1 MKNFFSE
8 ILFDKDFDQ
17 LNNMVRWNG
26 MNRIKDETVA
36 HHSFIVTWFTRLIV
50 EEVFTDNEPKLI
62 ATTYSIFHD
71 FDEMFTGDILHT
83 LKYNTLNGDKIK
95 SELEIYLKQSINN
108 KFPVNTT
115 KTNDLLNNTLLKKDI
130 PIYISKIVKIADWLS
145 MQFYLQK
152 EIDLGNR
159 SVVDLREYCITQLK
173 KSIESCLIELEKQN
187 EYSVNL
193 KIFKNELFVKS

>member
-8 ILFDKDFDQ
+8 ILFDQDFDQ

-26 MNRIKDETVA
+26 VNRIKDETVA
-36 HHSFIVTWFTRLIV
+36 HHSFMVTWFTRLIV
-50 EEVFTDNEPKLI
+50 EEVFTDNTPKLI

-83 LKYNTLNGDKIK
+83 LKYNDINGEQIK
-95 SELEIYLKQSINN
+95 NELDLYLKSRINH
-108 KFPVNTT
+108 KFPINTT

-130 PIYISKIVKIADWLS
+130 PIYISKIVKISDWLS

-159 SVVDLREYCITQLK
+159 SVIPLREYCIEQLK
-173 KSIESCLIELEKQN
+173 KSIQSCLVELENQN
-187 EYSVNL
+187 EYIVNL
-193 KIFKNELFVKS
+193 KIFKNE